1 MKCSTVK
8 ENAINKLLQLPVSE
22 VSKVLVFMAGLDAGA
37 RLSSTQQAME
47 QNNTQQA
54 TAQQA
59 S

>member
-37 RLSSTQQAME
+37 RLSTQQTME
-47 QNNTQQA
+47 QNNTQQS